1 MMWYWHQ
8 YLQSLR
14 DMVSIDNTAELI
26 QYHVQ
31 HISRFATR
39 NYNYNV
45 KLSPIPDA
53 FLSDITMK
61 AVRNEYQHED
71 DKEWQEDEIS
81 EENKGHK
88 LLARFDHS
96 FLSDETSDDSGSQ
109 IDRNIKD
116 YSWNNRFQEL
126 IEFVKENG
134 HCNVPKNYF
143 KNEALGLWLARQR
156 EQYRLRYKND
166 HSFITTSRLR
176 ALESISKEWYTPY
189 EQSTKNKCSKV
200 SFEGA
205 EKTSEEQEVE
215 DEAKQQSSVKDE
227 MENTG
232 DSKPNGDDEAELN
245 ISWHKR
251 FKDLLEFQKN
261 FGHCNVPRRY
271 APNKTL
277 GNWVNKQRCLYRK
290 FYCEGKTSPL
300 SQYRVDTLNDV
311 GFLWN
316 IRKLSKRGGNSDN

>member
-176 ALESISKEWYTPY
+176 ALESISKEWYTR
-189 EQSTKNKCSKV
+189 T
-200 SFEGA
+200 
-205 EKTSEEQEVE
+205 
-215 DEAKQQSSVKDE
+215 
-227 MENTG
+227 
-232 DSKPNGDDEAELN
+232 
-245 ISWHKR
+245 I
-251 FKDLLEFQKN
+251 
-261 FGHCNVPRRY
+261 
-271 APNKTL
+271 
-277 GNWVNKQRCLYRK
+277 
-290 FYCEGKTSPL
+290 
-300 SQYRVDTLNDV
+300 
-311 GFLWN
+311 
-316 IRKLSKRGGNSDN
+316 

>member
-1 MMWYWHQ
+1 MWYWHQ

-126 IEFVKENG
+126 IQFVKENG
-134 HCNVPKNYF
+134 HCNVPINYF
-143 KNEALGLWLARQR
+143 KYEALGL
-156 EQYRLRYKND
+156 
-166 HSFITTSRLR
+166 
-176 ALESISKEWYTPY
+176 
-189 EQSTKNKCSKV
+189 
-200 SFEGA
+200 
-205 EKTSEEQEVE
+205 
-215 DEAKQQSSVKDE
+215 
-227 MENTG
+227 
-232 DSKPNGDDEAELN
+232 
-245 ISWHKR
+245 
-251 FKDLLEFQKN
+251 
-261 FGHCNVPRRY
+261 
-271 APNKTL
+271 
-277 GNWVNKQRCLYRK
+277 
-290 FYCEGKTSPL
+290 
-300 SQYRVDTLNDV
+300 
-311 GFLWN
+311 
-316 IRKLSKRGGNSDN
+316 